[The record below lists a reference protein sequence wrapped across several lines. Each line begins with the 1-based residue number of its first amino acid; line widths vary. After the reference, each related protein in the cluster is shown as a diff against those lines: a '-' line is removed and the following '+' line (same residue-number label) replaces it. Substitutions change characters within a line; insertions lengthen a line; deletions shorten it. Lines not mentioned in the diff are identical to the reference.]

1 MTSLTNCQD
10 PAGQMLICQNDLPI
24 HDVMVGNG
32 SVAFV
37 LQRQKEKLET
47 VSMFEPKFRIQ
58 TDYEDQGDAF
68 DDFEQAIPLMSEEEE
83 RQLSE
88 ADIPD
93 NLPILPLKNTVLFP
107 GVVIPITVGRDRSLA
122 LVKEAYE
129 TDKTIGVIA
138 QKDESVENPSPEDL
152 FEIGTVARILK
163 LIKMPDGSKSVVIQ
177 GKTIFSVDRYTRETP
192 FYRADITPYG
202 QEMDLSGVE
211 LDASMRSVKETA
223 TRIVNLSPNI
233 PSEASI
239 AINNISSPTFLLNFI
254 SSNLQVSISEK
265 QELLEIRTFSS
276 RLQKVMAFLH
286 KELQVLNLSEEIRSK
301 VKTDIDEQQR
311 DFYLRQQMKAIQEAL
326 GEDSEQKDVE
336 ELRKRLKEKKG
347 LSEEAI
353 GTVEKELQR
362 LEMTPSSS
370 PNYGIIHSY
379 LEWILDL
386 PWGEYSKD
394 KLDLKRARR
403 ILDEDHYGLEKVKK
417 RIVEYLAVLKL
428 KKDMKAPILCF
439 YGPPGVGKTSLG
451 KSIARALNRKF
462 ERFSLG
468 GIHDEAEIRGHRR
481 TYIGALPGRIIRAMK
496 KAGTGNPVLMLDE
509 IDKVRSDF
517 RGDPTSA
524 LLEVLDPEQNNSFS
538 DNYLELEY
546 DLSRVLFIAT
556 ANSLET
562 IPPPLRDRMEIIP
575 ISGYTLQE
583 KGQIA
588 RKYLIPKQIKENGL
602 SREQIHL
609 SKAAIERVI
618 EEYTRESGVRNLER
632 EIGSLCRNVAS
643 RIASG
648 EIDSHRIGKRDI
660 PEILGKRKY
669 FSDVAERTLVP
680 GVATGLAW
688 TPYGGDILFIE
699 ASVSKGAGKMHI
711 TGQLGDVM
719 KESAMLALSYLR
731 ANASGL
737 GIPEDAF
744 KYWDLHVHVPQG
756 AVPKDGPSAGIALF
770 SAIASIFTQRKVKGT
785 LAMTGEITL
794 RGLVLPVGGIKE
806 KVLAARRAGI
816 ESVLLPGK
824 NEKDVEEI
832 EQEVIG
838 DLKIHYLQRMDPLL
852 DLVLDKEPVNDPETF
867 FAVPESH
874 KQRVDRSDT
883 NKDAAGEIAAME

>member
-1 MTSLTNCQD
+1 
-10 PAGQMLICQNDLPI
+10 
-24 HDVMVGNG
+24 
-32 SVAFV
+32 
-37 LQRQKEKLET
+37 
-47 VSMFEPKFRIQ
+47 MFETKLKIKTAF
-58 TDYEDQGDAF
+58 DDQSESF

-83 RQLSE
+83 RKLTES
-88 ADIPD
+88 DIPE

-107 GVVIPITVGRDRSLA
+107 GVVVPITVGRDRSLA

-129 TDKTIGVIA
+129 TDKTIGVVT
-138 QKDESVENPSPEDL
+138 QKDETVEDPAEKDIYK
-152 FEIGTVARILK
+152 IGTVAQILK

-177 GKTIFSVDRYTRETP
+177 GKTIFSINQFTQNDP
-192 FYRADITPYG
+192 FFRADVDSYA
-202 QEMDLSGVE
+202 QEMDLTGVE
-211 LDASMRSVKETA
+211 LDASIRSVKETA
-223 TRIVNLSPNI
+223 SKIVNLSPNI

-254 SSNLQVSISEK
+254 SSNLQVSIADK
-265 QELLEIRTFSS
+265 QEVLEIRKFSK
-276 RLQKVMAFLH
+276 RLDKVMEYLN

-326 GEDSEQKDVE
+326 GEDSEQKDVQD
-336 ELRKRLKEKKG
+336 LRVRLKNKKG
-347 LSEEAI
+347 ISDDARE
-353 GTVEKELQR
+353 TVEKELQR

-379 LEWILDL
+379 VEWILDL
-386 PWGEYSKD
+386 PWGDYSKD
-394 KLDLKRARR
+394 KLDLKRARKV
-403 ILDEDHYGLEKVKK
+403 LDEDHYGLEKVKK
-417 RIVEYLAVLKL
+417 RIIEYLAVLKL

-451 KSIARALNRKF
+451 KSIARALNREF

-481 TYIGALPGRIIRAMK
+481 TYIGALPGRILRAMK
-496 KAGTGNPVLMLDE
+496 KAGKGNPVMMLDE

-524 LLEVLDPEQNNSFS
+524 LLEVLDPEQNDSFS

-546 DLSRVLFIAT
+546 DLSSVLFIAT

-562 IPPPLRDRMEIIP
+562 IPAPLRDRMEIIN

-583 KGQIA
+583 KTEIA
-588 RKYLIPKQIKENGL
+588 KKYLIPKQIEENGL
-602 SREQIHL
+602 TKDQIKI
-609 SKAAIERVI
+609 SKTAIERII

-632 EIGSLCRNVAS
+632 QIGALCRNVAS
-643 RIASG
+643 RIASDD
-648 EIDSHRIGKRDI
+648 IQDYSIGTNDV
-660 PEILGKRKY
+660 PEILGKKKF
-669 FSDVAERTLVP
+669 FSEVAERTTVP

-699 ASVSKGAGKMHI
+699 ASVSKGSGKLHI

-719 KESAMLALSYLR
+719 KESAMLAMSYLR
-731 ANASGL
+731 ANADDL
-737 GIPEDAF
+737 KIPEDAF
-744 KYWDLHVHVPQG
+744 KYWDLHIHVPQG

-770 SAIASIFTQRKVKGT
+770 SAVASIFTQRKVKGI

-806 KVLAARRAGI
+806 KVLAAKRAGI
-816 ESVLLPGK
+816 EQVLLPKK

-832 EQEVIG
+832 EKEVIG
-838 DLKIHYLQRMDPLL
+838 DLKIDYLERMDPLL
-852 DLVLDKEPVNDPETF
+852 NIVLEEKALQDPNQF
-867 FAVPESH
+867 FTVSDSH
-874 KQRVDRSDT
+874 KERVNSTDKKKDT
-883 NKDAAGEIAAME
+883 SEEITVME